1 MCYIISWTYILCG
14 HEGDMAPSVIP
25 YPKCYTIVG
34 DCSPVSELIV
44 LPLAGICPDCAVQ
57 LRSCRSRKNR
67 VKKAYGSTELLDDEF
82 MEQES
87 PGEVFQKVSSSDK
100 LALDPLDKS

>member
-1 MCYIISWTYILCG
+1 
-14 HEGDMAPSVIP
+14 MAPSVIP